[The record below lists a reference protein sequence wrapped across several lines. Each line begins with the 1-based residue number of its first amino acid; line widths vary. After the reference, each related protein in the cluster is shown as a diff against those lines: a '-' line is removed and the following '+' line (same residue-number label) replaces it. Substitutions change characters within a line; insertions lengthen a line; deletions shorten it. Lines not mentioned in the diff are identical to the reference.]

1 MIIDEI
7 LENVDAGPF
16 SKRQQMFLRY
26 TYLVLIDLIVL
37 NLFDQYWD
45 WVVIE
50 LFSISLL
57 SAILLQVLLQV
68 TIALEHRI
76 ADYFKQKPGKW
87 AVIARVIV
95 SILILIA
102 SKFGILWAISATFG
116 DSVLFTGPKHGLI
129 AFYAVIIAIVVTEQV
144 FFKIHRSLGRDVP
157 EPIEMKKTP

>member
-26 TYLVLIDLIVL
+26 TYLVLIDLVVL
-37 NLFDQYWD
+37 NFFDQYWD
-45 WVVIE
+45 WVDIE

-68 TIALEHRI
+68 TIAIEHRI

-87 AVIARVIV
+87 AVTARVLVTIFIV
-95 SILILIA
+95 IG
-102 SKFGILWAISATFG
+102 SKFGILWAITVAFG

-129 AFYAVIIAIVVTEQV
+129 AFYAVVIAIVVTEQI
-144 FFKIHRSLGRDVP
+144 FFKIYRSLGRDVP
-157 EPIEMKKTP
+157 

>member
-37 NLFDQYWD
+37 NFFDQYWD
-45 WVVIE
+45 WVDIE

-57 SAILLQVLLQV
+57 AAILLQVLLQV
-68 TIALEHRI
+68 TIAIEHRI

-87 AVIARVIV
+87 AVTARVLATIFIV
-95 SILILIA
+95 IG
-102 SKFGILWAISATFG
+102 SKFGILWAISAAFG
-116 DSVLFTGPKHGLI
+116 DSVLFTGPKHGLV
-129 AFYAVIIAIVVTEQV
+129 AFYAVVIAIVVTEQI
-144 FFKIHRSLGRDVP
+144 FFKIYRSLGRDVP
-157 EPIEMKKTP
+157 